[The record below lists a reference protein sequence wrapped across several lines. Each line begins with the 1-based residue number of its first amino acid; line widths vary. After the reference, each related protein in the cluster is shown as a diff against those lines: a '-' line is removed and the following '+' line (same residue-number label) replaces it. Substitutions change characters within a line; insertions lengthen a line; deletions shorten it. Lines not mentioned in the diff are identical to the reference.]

1 MQLLAT
7 EELYLIKSVNTILKC
22 CRNTSN
28 LSIFYHSGYTFFLI
42 FFLFSLDISALE
54 DLELIGDVFAFIG

>member
-7 EELYLIKSVNTILKC
+7 EEFYLIKSVNTILKC

-28 LSIFYHSGYTFFLI
+28 LSIFYHSGYTFFKYI
-42 FFLFSLDISALE
+42 F
-54 DLELIGDVFAFIG
+54 